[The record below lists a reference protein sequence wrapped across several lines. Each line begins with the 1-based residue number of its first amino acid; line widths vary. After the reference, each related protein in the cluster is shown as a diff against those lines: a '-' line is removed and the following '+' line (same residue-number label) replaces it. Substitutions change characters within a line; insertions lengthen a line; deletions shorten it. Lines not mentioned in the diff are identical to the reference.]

1 MIDKKRLATICEQ
14 MKAANDK
21 QRSVAASKASAL
33 LDAYGMSWSEII
45 MAAPTESPAPT
56 ERFANHMGMNASRF
70 LSMIEP
76 RGLPAFDK
84 QFVRSLNDIER
95 LSRRAGRELEL
106 STYQWAILVRIAITS
121 GSIVKMGAA

>member
-14 MKAANDK
+14 LKAPSEK
-21 QRSVAASKASAL
+21 QRAVAASKASAL
-33 LDAYGMSWSEII
+33 LDAYGLSWSEVI
-45 MAAPTESPAPT
+45 MAAPTESSAPA

-70 LSMIEP
+70 LAMIEP
-76 RGLPAFDK
+76 RTLPAFDK

-106 STYQWAILVRIAITS
+106 TTYQWAILVRIAITS